1 MSTGSVE
8 GYRGALGAYPVIRN
22 GFDKFILVYNDTGA
36 AVTNG
41 DLYHISYEK
50 DADSLS
56 PSARPTLTACATTS
70 VYQHIG
76 VVNNSPLGAST
87 IADQAWGYVQ
97 VRGYCPD
104 VKCTTAT
111 QAIDTYIQG
120 TNGTQ
125 AATNDGSSRTTDSFA
140 IMLAAA
146 VANHGPC
153 LMFGDTCI
161 IG

>member
-1 MSTGSVE
+1 MSQGNVE
-8 GYRGALGAYPVIRN
+8 GYVGALGAYPVIEN
-22 GFDKFILVYNDTGA
+22 GFDKWILVYNDLGA

-41 DLYHISYEK
+41 DCYHISYEK

-56 PSARPTLTACATTS
+56 PSGRPTLVAMATSS
-70 VYQHIG
+70 VYQHVG
-76 VVNNSPLGAST
+76 VVENSPLVKTT
-87 IADQAWGYVQ
+87 IADGEWGYVK
-97 VRGYCPD
+97 VRGYCPTI
-104 VKCTTAT
+104 KCTTAT

-125 AATNDGSSRTTDSFA
+125 AASNDGSSRTTDSIG

-146 VANHGPC
+146 VSNYGPC
-153 LMFGDTCI
+153 ILFGDPAI